1 MKKTLGCLLL
11 IMLLVVAGC
20 SFGGNHKLSSKKSE
34 ESKQETV
41 KKESEEEKDPE
52 VAHYKKNKEKI
63 SKVKAVPVLEKIE
76 PFITEKTFMN
86 STGMQGW
93 KDYKSLM
100 NQVKLADYNFTK
112 ESKGASMEDVD
123 KFFKNKKGVKRK
135 EVTTY
140 DGLKQVNYWY
150 VDKSGKKIGG
160 SDTPV
165 FYAEILTKYKDGKLI
180 YASVEPGSYS
190 YSNKNAVNLDKVE
203 ELDDLSM
210 FSNLKDPKP
219 VPYSVAQMEISSVP
233 VTSVSFVTKGG
244 NHKDNNPEKEQVDM
258 PQLAYLTV
266 SPQLYHDKEHP
277 DPHIIG
283 LVALPYL
290 NASRDFGNA
299 HYSVLNNLSKEMK
312 EKLASRSLDL
322 DK

>member
-1 MKKTLGCLLL
+1 M
-11 IMLLVVAGC
+11 
-20 SFGGNHKLSSKKSE
+20 
-34 ESKQETV
+34 
-41 KKESEEEKDPE
+41 
-52 VAHYKKNKEKI
+52 
-63 SKVKAVPVLEKIE
+63 
-76 PFITEKTFMN
+76 
-86 STGMQGW
+86 
-93 KDYKSLM
+93 
-100 NQVKLADYNFTK
+100 
-112 ESKGASMEDVD
+112 
-123 KFFKNKKGVKRK
+123 
-135 EVTTY
+135 
-140 DGLKQVNYWY
+140 
-150 VDKSGKKIGG
+150 
-160 SDTPV
+160 
-165 FYAEILTKYKDGKLI
+165 I

-244 NHKDNNPEKEQVDM
+244 NHKDTNPEKEQVDM

-312 EKLASRSLDL
+312 EKLASRSLTL
-322 DK
+322 INSVLH